1 MSPQFVF
8 KLLFLVAQ
16 MPLMCLSQTNSTSAN
31 PAKNKTVTIRGCG
44 TGLDPVYRYLCD
56 RRAAWGIVLETFATS
71 GFLLSVGLLIG
82 LVVWLLCTC
91 TKRQSGNIGGAVVC
105 MSMFLL
111 ATAGIFGI
119 TFAFIIQLTPQTC
132 PTRLFLFGVLFALA
146 FSCLLARCLALLGF
160 GAARGWGETGVALG
174 LFAVQIIIAT
184 QWLIIVLLRDR
195 NPCEYSQEEFVMLL
209 IYVLCLLFISLVMS
223 LKLVCRSCMTHSY
236 SYSGPSNQTGNIQTM
251 LLAFTLVASG
261 CIWVVWITMFT
272 RGNREIEKRP
282 LWDDP
287 VLSIALVC
295 NGWVFLMG
303 HGLSQVAFL
312 CSAEARAKDL
322 PLNFAGWTSP
332 SADVP
337 GLNSL
342 KEGRENGSFETEGDR
357 RGRRTEPALR
367 SPYESEFS
375 MTEIDTERD
384 YSIPRPK
391 TTNYGEPYD
400 EY

>member
-1 MSPQFVF
+1 M
-8 KLLFLVAQ
+8 
-16 MPLMCLSQTNSTSAN
+16 
-31 PAKNKTVTIRGCG
+31 TVTIRGCG

-56 RRAAWGIVLETFATS
+56 RRAAWGIVLETFAAS
-71 GFLLSVGLLIG
+71 GFLLSIGLLIG

-209 IYVLCLLFISLVMS
+209 IYVLCLLFISLVI
-223 LKLVCRSCMTHSY
+223 
-236 SYSGPSNQTGNIQTM
+236 YSGPSNQTGNIQTM

-261 CIWVVWITMFT
+261 CIWVVWIAMFT
-272 RGNREIEKRP
+272 RGNREIEKQP

-357 RGRRTEPALR
+357 RGEDVKSLTDIFVLQ
-367 SPYESEFS
+367 
-375 MTEIDTERD
+375 EIDTERD
-384 YSIPRPK
+384 YSIPRFGFFYR
-391 TTNYGEPYD
+391 NDLWGEVISSED
-400 EY
+400 I